1 VNEKKNNQ
9 NFVQSILLLYH
20 DSGTLSD
27 TDVEVAC
34 RIDRYR
40 VRDKGNLPKSPLF
53 GTNLYKTLQTTSCEG
68 DSEQYRA
75 RVECFLMLAQAF
87 IRPTA

>member
-20 DSGTLSD
+20 DGGTLSD

-34 RIDRYR
+34 RMDCYR
-40 VRDKGNLPKSPLF
+40 VRDKRNLPK
-53 GTNLYKTLQTTSCEG
+53 
-68 DSEQYRA
+68 
-75 RVECFLMLAQAF
+75 
-87 IRPTA
+87 